1 MKSKAWQKNWIVVM
15 HDDFN
20 NTWTDKTVPCTE
32 LQAIRFVIAK
42 HWTHAVSKGTVRI
55 VSLAEWA
62 TLNTSLELTS

>member
-20 NTWTDKTVPCTE
+20 NTWTDKTIPLTE

-42 HWTHAVSKGTVRI
+42 HWTHAISKGTVRI
-55 VSLAEWA
+55 VTLAEWA